1 MDPEDIDSCMTLG
14 AGVPMGP
21 IALLDFVGLDVAEAI
36 GNAINIPVPDNLR
49 ALVSEGSLGRK
60 TGRGFYAY

>member
-1 MDPEDIDSCMTLG
+1 
-14 AGVPMGP
+14 MGP

-36 GNAINIPVPDNLR
+36 GNAIDLPVPDNLR
-49 ALVSEGSLGRK
+49 ALVRDGSLGRK